1 MYNTWSFLAREKEFE
16 ENAEMLWQQ
25 LRNTKFVLSEG
36 MRQNFFP
43 EKVLVSKRIHGISE
57 DAEETRSIFKN
68 RLC

>member
-36 MRQNFFP
+36 MRQNFFT
-43 EKVLVSKRIHGISE
+43 EKVLVSKRTHGISE
-57 DAEETRSIFKN
+57 DSRRNKKHI
-68 RLC
+68 